1 MKKYAYLC
9 NENVQQACVN
19 ACRCAFRYIFLKR
32 FLLNP
37 KSGNRQI

>member
-32 FLLNP
+32 FFA
-37 KSGNRQI
+37 